1 MWILH
6 KILIYI
12 PDVGSIEHEAC
23 DTELIDSIRSYAR
36 IETEDFYPSVFDY
49 RETENAD
56 SCDSN
61 YPNNVLL
68 AKNNTEKFIQELM
81 EAKEA
86 QHCDLYKNLSEL
98 ENILGTD
105 LKEIIPKLENM
116 EDGFSNQ
123 ELCAAKNALVNISDF
138 LYGTYRPS
146 SSFYNTHTHTAR
158 IYKDDITTI
167 SANPNDWALVIFN
180 YHC

>member
-68 AKNNTEKFIQELM
+68 AKKQYRKI
-81 EAKEA
+81 
-86 QHCDLYKNLSEL
+86 HS
-98 ENILGTD
+98 
-105 LKEIIPKLENM
+105 
-116 EDGFSNQ
+116 
-123 ELCAAKNALVNISDF
+123 
-138 LYGTYRPS
+138 GTYGSKRS
-146 SSFYNTHTHTAR
+146 TA
-158 IYKDDITTI
+158 
-167 SANPNDWALVIFN
+167 L
-180 YHC
+180 

>member
-36 IETEDFYPSVFDY
+36 IETEDF

-123 ELCAAKNALVNISDF
+123 EI
-138 LYGTYRPS
+138 
-146 SSFYNTHTHTAR
+146 
-158 IYKDDITTI
+158 
-167 SANPNDWALVIFN
+167 
-180 YHC
+180 